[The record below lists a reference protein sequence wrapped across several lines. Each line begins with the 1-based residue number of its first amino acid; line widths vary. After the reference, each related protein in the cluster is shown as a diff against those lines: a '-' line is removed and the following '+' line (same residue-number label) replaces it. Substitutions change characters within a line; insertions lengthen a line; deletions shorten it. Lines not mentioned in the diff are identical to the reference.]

1 MNRDSSRKQAGAG
14 SRRRRGRSWWW
25 RWRRNP
31 LRRHSDV
38 VEAWIVLAVW
48 AVALLG
54 GALSGWAVAQTVD
67 HAFAERRADTRSV
80 SAVLTEDAAE
90 GSPVTAGY
98 DVGKTWV
105 AVRWTAADGTVR
117 TGRAKAVPTAA
128 AGSHV
133 QVWVNR
139 GEQLVSAP
147 PSKAESTFETV
158 ATGVLVWQLTVT
170 AVYGGGWL
178 VRRRL
183 LGRRLAEWDDEWRRV
198 GPQWRN
204 FSGGKG

>member
-1 MNRDSSRKQAGAG
+1 MNRNSSRKPTSVH
-14 SRRRRGRSWWW
+14 SRRKRGRPWFW

-31 LRRHSDV
+31 LRRRSDV
-38 VEAWIVLAVW
+38 VEAWIVFALW
-48 AVALLG
+48 ALALLG
-54 GALSGWAVAQTVD
+54 GVLSGWAVAQAVGQT
-67 HAFAERRADTRSV
+67 FADRRADTRSV
-80 SAVLTEDAAE
+80 SAVLTENAAD

-98 DVGKTWV
+98 DVGRMWV
-105 AVRWTAADGTVR
+105 TVRWAAADGTVH
-117 TGRAKAVPTAA
+117 TGRAKAAPTAT

-139 GEQLVSAP
+139 GEQSVSPP
-147 PSKAESTFETV
+147 PSKAESIFEAV
-158 ATGVLVWQLTVT
+158 ASGALVGQLTVT

-183 LGRRLAEWDDEWRRV
+183 LRHRLAEWDDEWRRV